1 MQLKLLFGLLFLT
14 CFGIQSKAETITLTG
29 AGATLPFP
37 LYSTLFKEY
46 EKLTGNKVNYQ
57 SIGSGGGIVQ
67 LRDRTIDFGA
77 TDAYAGQDELSC
89 FKLPIFHIPIVVG
102 SVAIGFN
109 LQGVSELNMTGLILA
124 GIYTGQIK
132 YWDNPAIVALNPN
145 VDLPHER
152 IIPIRRADGSGTTYI
167 FSDYL
172 SKKSPDWKKVIG
184 KGKSIKW
191 PVGIGAKGNS
201 GVTKLIQQMKGS
213 IGYMSLP
220 YAKKN
225 NITTVKML
233 NNNGQF
239 IKPTL
244 ESTIKSAKIDLPE
257 DSRISITDTNVKDAY
272 PITGLT
278 WILIYQKPNEV
289 GISKEKATVLNHLL
303 EWMLTEGQVYADS
316 LYYAPLP
323 VQLLAPTL
331 KRLSLVTYD
340 NIPLN

>member
-1 MQLKLLFGLLFLT
+1 MQLKHLLSLLFLF
-14 CFGIQSKAETITLTG
+14 CCAIPSHAETVTLTG

-37 LYSTLFKEY
+37 LYSTLFQEY
-46 EKLTGNKVNYQ
+46 EKVTGDKVNYQ

-77 TDAYAGQDELSC
+77 TDAYAGKNELSN
-89 FKLPIFHIPIVVG
+89 FKSPILHIPIVVG

-109 LQGVSELNMTGLILA
+109 LEGVEELNMTGLILA
-124 GIYTGQIK
+124 GIYTGKIK
-132 YWDNPAIVALNPN
+132 YWDNLAIVALNPN
-145 VDLPHER
+145 ADLPHKR

-201 GVTKLIQQMKGS
+201 GITKLIQQMENS
-213 IGYMSLP
+213 IGYVSLP

-225 NITTVKML
+225 KITTVKML
-233 NNNGQF
+233 NNSGQF

-244 ESTIKSAKIDLPE
+244 ASTIKSAKIELPE
-257 DSRISITDTNVKDAY
+257 DSRISITDSNVKDAY

-289 GISKEKATVLNHLL
+289 GITKSKAKTLNHLL
-303 EWMLTEGQVYADS
+303 EWMLTEGQIYADS

-323 VQLLAPTL
+323 VKLLAPTL
-331 KRLSLVTYD
+331 KRLESVSYD
-340 NIPLN
+340 NLPLK